1 VNERRQLLA
10 ARRLFESLA
19 AFLDVA
25 VAVRL
30 WDGSRISLREGEDP
44 EIEIAV
50 ADPGVLGQTLR
61 RPRLETLLHHYASG
75 RIELRGGDPLD
86 LLRAFAGDS
95 RGRRRKSPRGIGRL
109 TLARNAL
116 PLLFAKGSV
125 KEGSVKKGSA
135 KGSEQG
141 SEVAAP
147 AAVPRRSARAR
158 LTRGG
163 RDLRLRDSVR
173 FHYDLGNDFY
183 ALFLDPEMQYS
194 CAYFEDWDNALEAAQ
209 VDKLEMICRKLLLA
223 PGERLLDVGCGWGG
237 LACYAA
243 RHYGV
248 KVLGVTLSAQQ
259 LEYARRKVRALDLED
274 RVEIELRDYRELC
287 AGEIGSFDK
296 IASVGMIEH
305 VGIANY
311 PGYFAQLA
319 SLLRDRGLLLNHGIT
334 RAAKKSARRFRRLRP
349 EKRLMLR
356 YVFPGHELDHIGHTL
371 EVMEANGYEVRDV
384 EDWREHY
391 ALTTR
396 HWCKRLAARSDAS
409 ARLVGGARHRTWL
422 AYLAGV
428 SAAFTDGSLRVYQVL
443 ASRQLAKGASELPP
457 TRAHLY
463 S

>member
-19 AFLDVA
+19 VSANA
-25 VAVRL
+25 PVAVRL

-44 EIEIAV
+44 ELEIAV
-50 ADPGVLGQTLR
+50 ADAGVLGSLLR
-61 RPRLETLLHHYASG
+61 RPRLETLMHHYASG

-86 LLRAFAGDS
+86 LLRALARDS
-95 RGRRRKSPRGIGRL
+95 GSRKRTSPRSLRWL
-109 TLARNAL
+109 SLARNGL
-116 PLLFAKGSV
+116 PLLFARSSETSV
-125 KEGSVKKGSA
+125 PG
-135 KGSEQG
+135 
-141 SEVAAP
+141 
-147 AAVPRRSARAR
+147 AVPSGAGPARHAR
-158 LTRGG
+158 GV
-163 RDLRLRDSVR
+163 RDGRLRDSIR

-194 CAYFEDWDNALEAAQ
+194 CAYFEDWDKSLEDAQ
-209 VDKLEMICRKLLLA
+209 IDKLEMICRKLRLTS
-223 PGERLLDVGCGWGG
+223 GERLLDVGCGWGG
-237 LACYAA
+237 LSCYAA
-243 RHYGV
+243 RHYQV
-248 KVLGVTLSAQQ
+248 EVLGVTLSAQQ
-259 LEYARRKVRALDLED
+259 LDYARRKVRALGLED
-274 RVEIELRDYRELC
+274 RVELELRDYRQLRAAEV
-287 AGEIGSFDK
+287 GRFDK

-319 SLLRDRGLLLNHGIT
+319 CLLRDRGLLLNHGIT
-334 RAAKKSARRFRRLRP
+334 RAAKKSARRFRKLRA

-371 EVMEANGYEVRDV
+371 EVMEAHGYEVRDV

-396 HWCKRLAARSDAS
+396 HWCKRLAASSES
-409 ARLVGGARHRTWL
+409 AERLVGRARHRTWL

-443 ASRQLAKGASELPP
+443 ASRQLAKGPTGLPP